1 MLSFAEAQSKLL
13 ALAAPL
19 AAERVALD
27 DAMGRVLAGDVLAPV
42 DFPRFD
48 YSAMDGYAVRLADFE
63 GDGPWTL
70 PVRGESK
77 TGGRPGVLEARAACR
92 IFTGAELPEGA
103 DAIVMQEDVTRDGA
117 DARFVKRPM
126 ADRFIRRRGEDLTR
140 GAVAIANGTRLRAA
154 HLGVVAAA
162 DLAWLTV
169 ARRPVVTLLATGDE
183 LRVPGTADRP
193 GTIAESN
200 CVALRAMAERAGAR
214 AIVGPFVPDE
224 VAATE
229 RAIDDALASS
239 DVVVTIGGVSVGDHD
254 LVRPALEKVGVTLE
268 FWKVA
273 IKPGKPLAVGRRG
286 RAIVI
291 GLPGNPSS
299 AMMTFALFGLPFLR
313 ALQGDTRP
321 FPSPMPATLA
331 TDVKREPGRLEFAR
345 ATLARGPGGWVASIL
360 PNQASGAV
368 TTMANADA
376 VVLLPA
382 DRGALAAGTT
392 VDMLLLE
399 DLGA

>member
-1 MLSFAEAQSKLL
+1 
-13 ALAAPL
+13 
-19 AAERVALD
+19 
-27 DAMGRVLAGDVLAPV
+27 
-42 DFPRFD
+42 
-48 YSAMDGYAVRLADFE
+48 
-63 GDGPWTL
+63 L
-70 PVRGESK
+70 PG
-77 TGGRPGVLEARAACR
+77 
-92 IFTGAELPEGA
+92 
-103 DAIVMQEDVTRDGA
+103 
-117 DARFVKRPM
+117 
-126 ADRFIRRRGEDLTR
+126 RFIRRRAEDLAR
-140 GAVAIANGTRLRAA
+140 GAIAIARGTRLRAA
-154 HLGVVAAA
+154 HVGIAAAA

-183 LRVPGTADRP
+183 LRILGTPDRP

-214 AIVGPFVPDE
+214 VLVGPFVPDE
-224 VAATE
+224 AAATE
-229 RAIDDALASS
+229 RAIDDALATS

-268 FWKVA
+268 FWRVA

-286 RAIVI
+286 RATVI

-313 ALQGDTRP
+313 ALQGDTRT
-321 FPSPMPATLA
+321 FPSPVPATLA
-331 TDVKREPGRLEFAR
+331 ADVRREPGRLEFAR
-345 ATLARGPGGWVASIL
+345 ATLARGDQGWIATIL

-368 TTMANADA
+368 TTMAAADA

-382 DRGALAAGTT
+382 DRGALAAGTP
-392 VDMLLLE
+392 VDALLLE